1 LFLNE
6 LESCVI
12 HSNNGKNEKL
22 RECVLALVAGR
33 CIPAPALKAGEE
45 MIELVVNGQKYDKD
59 NINANVV
66 INATKTLAALASAEE
81 VN

>member
-1 LFLNE
+1 LCL
-6 LESCVI
+6 SC
-12 HSNNGKNEKL
+12 KYRQNEKL

-33 CIPAPALKAGEE
+33 CIPAPALQAGQE
-45 MIELVVNGQKYDKD
+45 MIQLVVNGQKYDKD

>member
-1 LFLNE
+1 M
-6 LESCVI
+6 CVGFI
-12 HSNNGKNEKL
+12 
-22 RECVLALVAGR
+22 VAGR
-33 CIPAPALKAGEE
+33 CIPAPALKAGQE
-45 MIELVVNGQKYDKD
+45 MIQLFVNGQNYDKD